1 MNNNKRRNMNN
12 FKKIGLTVLA
22 GSMAAVSA
30 NAIELAVTGSTNV
43 SHISEESAK
52 SSTVGGSSL
61 GVDTAIMFNGSGE
74 LENGWTVS
82 TYAALNDGG
91 AAALSSSQLTI
102 GMGSLGTLRFAQHFG
117 TAANGIDD
125 VTPKVYEEVWDNSVG
140 AAKLQG
146 FGRQTAE
153 GAVTYTT
160 PSFNL
165 GDASATLAVDYDPQA
180 GVASNDHDAVSVA
193 SSSYG
198 SGQAAVLKLDL
209 GQGIKGGFGMEELT
223 GQPGSSDETNMTAY
237 VLYTVGSIS
246 AGVQAYNL
254 DAGDKGAADYTGETY
269 SVAFNVNDN
278 LSIGYQKLKE
288 TKEAVGVTTSA
299 KQDMQAL
306 SVAYSMGGM
315 TLAVQQIDVDKANFS
330 AGADQVDGEETEIN
344 LSFAF

>member
-1 MNNNKRRNMNN
+1 MNKNKRRNMNN
-12 FKKIGLTVLA
+12 FKKVGLTALA
-22 GSMAAVSA
+22 GSLAAVSA
-30 NAIELAVTGSTNV
+30 NAIELAVSGSTNV
-43 SHISEESAK
+43 SHINETST
-52 SSTVGGSSL
+52 SSTLGGASL

-125 VTPKVYEEVWDNSVG
+125 VTPKVYEELWDTSVG
-140 AAKLQG
+140 AAVLQG

-153 GAVTYTT
+153 GALTYTT
-160 PSFNL
+160 PSFTL

-180 GVASNDHDAVSVA
+180 GVASNDHDAVSDA
-193 SSSYG
+193 SSAYG
-198 SGQAAVLKLDL
+198 SGMGYVLKVDA
-209 GQGIKGGFGMEELT
+209 GQGVKVGLGLEELS
-223 GQPGSSDETNMTAY
+223 GQGGGSSGDVSNATAY

-246 AGVQAYNL
+246 TGLQVYNL
-254 DAGDKGAADYTGETY
+254 DGGNQGSDYTGETY
-269 SVAFNVNDN
+269 SVAFNVNDS

-288 TKEAVGVTTSA
+288 TKEAVGATVSA
-299 KQDMQAL
+299 EQEMDSI

-315 TLAVQQIDVDKANFS
+315 TLAVQQIDVDNANFS
-330 AGADQVDGEETEIN
+330 SGATAVDGEETEIN